1 MHGYN
6 PKKLTHPSFIR
17 IKKTDFSRL
26 RLQKYFF
33 LFNYTKTSH
42 ENSTPALQ
50 QNYTHQPKIQSLLF
64 HSILVFKQTICSSV
78 TAKTNMKVIHL
89 A

>member
-33 LFNYTKTSH
+33 LFNYTKTNH

-50 QNYTHQPKIQSLLF
+50 QNYTHQPKNT
-64 HSILVFKQTICSSV
+64 VV
-78 TAKTNMKVIHL
+78 TLPLNIGFQANNML
-89 A
+89 ECNS